1 MGSVLAQ
8 MKFDFTNFTAK
19 VSELNRLHKLVHELS
34 DLRLRTG
41 KAEDIERWEKA
52 VKDWK
57 EFSGFGYP
65 EIKFYFFESR
75 DFLSALASG
84 DADAKES
91 AIKFLEFD
99 PYYYRSGYIKSKLLV
114 RLKNIKLSAS
124 EVTRLQKVI
133 CNAIV
138 SQQPKSEFKYYARL
152 QKNVGTPE
160 FRQKLQDLSVPGLPY
175 LKARQECCLQD
186 VYRRKGNDFYEK

>member
-19 VSELNRLHKLVHELS
+19 VSELNRLHKSLHELS
-34 DLRLRTG
+34 DLRWRTQ
-41 KAEDIERWEKA
+41 KAEDIARWENAVRAWKA
-52 VKDWK
+52 Y
-57 EFSGFGYP
+57 SGFG
-65 EIKFYFFESR
+65 EDTKFYFFESR

-124 EVTRLQKVI
+124 EVKRLQKVI

-138 SQQPKSEFKYYARL
+138 SQPPKCEFKYYARL
-152 QKNVGTPE
+152 LKNVGTPE
-160 FRQKLQDLSVPGLPY
+160 FRQKLQALPVPGLPY
-175 LKARQECCLQD
+175 LKARQECCLQE
-186 VYRRKGNDFYEK
+186 VYWRNKR

>member
-19 VSELNRLHKLVHELS
+19 VSELNRLHKSLHELS
-34 DLRLRTG
+34 DLRWRTQ
-41 KAEDIERWEKA
+41 KAEDIARWENAVRAWKA
-52 VKDWK
+52 Y
-57 EFSGFGYP
+57 SGFG
-65 EIKFYFFESR
+65 EDTKFYFFESR

-91 AIKFLEFD
+91 AIRFLEFD

-124 EVTRLQKVI
+124 EVKRLQKVI

-152 QKNVGTPE
+152 LKNVGTPE
-160 FRQKLQDLSVPGLPY
+160 FRQKLQALPVPGLPY
-175 LKARQECCLQD
+175 LKARQECCLQE
-186 VYRRKGNDFYEK
+186 VYWRNKR